1 MPSRLRALGAEGR
14 AEAVDLAERGC
25 GRLVVELARLRQV
38 RLLVAE
44 VVNLE
49 ERRRALARGGRQ
61 DGCVAE
67 DEAVAVEEVADGA
80 DDRVAHEEDGVLSS
94 RAQPEVSVIHEELR
108 AVLLRRDRVP
118 FGALQDLCGHNVNLE
133 AARRALVCAN

>member
-14 AEAVDLAERGC
+14 AEAVDVAERGC

-49 ERRRALARGGRQ
+49 ERRRALASGGRQ
-61 DGCVAE
+61 YRRVAE

-80 DDRVAHEEDGVLSS
+80 DDCVAHEEDGVLTA
-94 RAQPEVSVIHEELR
+94 RAKPQMAVIHQELR
-108 AVLLRRDRVP
+108 AVLLRRNGVALD
-118 FGALQDLCGHNVNLE
+118 ALQNFGVNNVNLE
-133 AARRALVCAN
+133 AARRALVGAD

>member
-1 MPSRLRALGAEGR
+1 G
-14 AEAVDLAERGC
+14 AEAVDFAERRC

-49 ERRRALARGGRQ
+49 ERGRSLARGGRQ
-61 DGCVAE
+61 YRRVAE

-80 DDRVAHEEDGVLSS
+80 DDCVAHKKYRVLSA
-94 RAQPEVSVIHEELR
+94 RAEPEVTVIHQELR
-108 AVLLRRDRVP
+108 SVLLRRYGIALD
-118 FGALQDLCGHNVNLE
+118 ALQDLGVHNVNLE
-133 AARRALVCAN
+133 SARRSLVVAD

>member
-14 AEAVDLAERGC
+14 AEAVDFAERRR

-61 DGCVAE
+61 DRRVAE

-80 DDRVAHEEDGVLSS
+80 DDGVADEEYGVLSS
-94 RAQPEVSVIHEELR
+94 RAEPEVTVIHQELC
-108 AVLLRRDRVP
+108 AVLLRRDGIAL
-118 FGALQDLCGHNVNLE
+118 GALQNFGVHNVNLE
-133 AARRALVCAN
+133 AARRALVRAD